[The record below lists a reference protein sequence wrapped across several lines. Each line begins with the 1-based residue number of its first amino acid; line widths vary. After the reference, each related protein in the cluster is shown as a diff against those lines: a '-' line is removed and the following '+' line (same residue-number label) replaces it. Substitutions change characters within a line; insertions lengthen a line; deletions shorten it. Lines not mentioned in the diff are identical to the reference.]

1 MRCKSSNTRLNPV
14 VVWQNSTAL
23 TPSSAVSFLL
33 FFTFSGS
40 SFLTRSIV
48 ASAPNSLSKSL
59 QDSSSSS
66 RSSFCSQFLRLLLA
80 SSKTCR
86 HLCSRSGSSTDSSN
100 LAELIQTCGTGSSQQ
115 RTRHFLSELFEFC
128 IHLTGSPWRVECAAT
143 AFCRDSWCFHTL
155 PARSQS
161 RCRTSTIP
169 EKSRAKSSDF
179 SSPVYCFYYMSYSD
193 II

>member
-1 MRCKSSNTRLNPV
+1 MQCKSSNIRLNPA
-14 VVWQNSTAL
+14 VVWQNRTAL

-48 ASAPNSLSKSL
+48 ASAPNSLSKSR

-100 LAELIQTCGTGSSQQ
+100 LAELIQTWVTGSSQWG
-115 RTRHFLSELFEFC
+115 TRRLSELFEFC
-128 IHLTGSPWRVECAAT
+128 IILTFSPWRVECAAT

-161 RCRTSTIP
+161 RCKTSTIP
-169 EKSRAKSSDF
+169 EKSRERAPWF
-179 SSPVYCFYYMSYSD
+179 
-193 II
+193 

>member
-1 MRCKSSNTRLNPV
+1 MRCKSSNIGLNPV
-14 VVWQNSTAL
+14 VWQNRTAL

-40 SFLTRSIV
+40 SLLTRSIV
-48 ASAPNSLSKSL
+48 ASSPNSLSKSR

-86 HLCSRSGSSTDSSN
+86 HFCSRSGSSTDSSN

-115 RTRHFLSELFEFC
+115 RTRRCLSELSEFC
-128 IHLTGSPWRVECAAT
+128 VKFHLDVLGALQQPFVEVPGVFILFLLDLKVDVGLPQYLKNPEQRAPW
-143 AFCRDSWCFHTL
+143 F
-155 PARSQS
+155 
-161 RCRTSTIP
+161 
-169 EKSRAKSSDF
+169 
-179 SSPVYCFYYMSYSD
+179 
-193 II
+193 